1 MFGLGLWEI
10 AVIALVIVVFV
21 KPSELPRA
29 VRFVARTVRRIQVF
43 SARASAEMRQI
54 GTAMERSATKSGEAH
69 YTLGHW
75 GQFMDRRG
83 DFHARN
89 GELFRQSG
97 AFPFTCVSC
106 ESPLEDVLLHLEEN
120 FPAAVEYNDR
130 RQA

>member
-54 GTAMERSATKSGEAH
+54 GTAMERSATKSATDIPSDTEVH
-69 YTLGHW
+69 PL
-75 GQFMDRRG
+75 QNRP
-83 DFHARN
+83 N
-89 GELFRQSG
+89 GEDGDVPRGYSG
-97 AFPFTCVSC
+97 TAASGG
-106 ESPLEDVLLHLEEN
+106 
-120 FPAAVEYNDR
+120 AVER
-130 RQA
+130 